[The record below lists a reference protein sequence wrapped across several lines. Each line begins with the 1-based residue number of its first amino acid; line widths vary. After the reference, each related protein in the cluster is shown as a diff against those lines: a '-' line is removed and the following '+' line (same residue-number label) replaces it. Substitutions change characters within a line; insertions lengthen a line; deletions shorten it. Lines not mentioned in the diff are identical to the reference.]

1 MQRWH
6 GRIGDA
12 TTSARG
18 ALARYRVVL
27 RGTPLDSDDFAAVH
41 ARLAVAEWTVER
53 VRSVVVYGLW
63 PGDGQL
69 WSPDPQASVT
79 ALEAAFGAHDRYLQ
93 ERAVL
98 VETTLTREAL
108 AQRLLLAFAR
118 DRLIDAD
125 VDDDPP

>member
-6 GRIGDA
+6 GRIGE

-18 ALARYRVVL
+18 TLARYRVVL
-27 RGTPLDSDDFAAVH
+27 RGAPLDSDDFAAVH
-41 ARLAVAEWTVER
+41 ARLAEAEWAAER
-53 VRSVVVYGLW
+53 VRSVVVYGCW

-69 WSPDPQASVT
+69 WSPDPVACVT
-79 ALEAAFGAHDRYLQ
+79 ALDATFGAHDRYLQ

-108 AQRLLLAFAR
+108 ARRLMLAFAR

-125 VDDDPP
+125 VDDEDP

>member
-18 ALARYRVVL
+18 ALTRYRVVL
-27 RGTPLDSDDFAAVH
+27 RGTPLDSNDFAAVH
-41 ARLAVAEWTVER
+41 ARLAEAEWSAER

-69 WSPDPQASVT
+69 WSPDPQASVA
-79 ALEAAFGAHDRYLQ
+79 ALDVTFGGHDRYVQ
-93 ERAVL
+93 QRAVL
-98 VETTLTREAL
+98 VETTLTRDAL

-118 DRLIDAD
+118 DRLVEAE
-125 VDDDPP
+125 VDDELP

>member
-6 GRIGDA
+6 GRAGES

-27 RGTPLDSDDFAAVH
+27 RGTPLDSDDFPAVH
-41 ARLAVAEWTVER
+41 ARLADAEWAAER

-69 WSPDPQASVT
+69 WSPDPQARVAT
-79 ALEAAFGAHDRYLQ
+79 LEAAFGTHDRYLQ

-98 VETTLTREAL
+98 VETTLTRDAL
-108 AQRLLLAFAR
+108 ARRLLLAFAR
-118 DRLIDAD
+118 DRLIDAE
-125 VDDDPP
+125 VDDGPP

>member
-41 ARLAVAEWTVER
+41 ARLAVAEWAGER
-53 VRSVVVYGLW
+53 IRSVVVYGLW

-69 WSPDPQASVT
+69 WSPDPQASVV

-93 ERAVL
+93 ERTVL

-125 VDDDPP
+125 VDDDPL